1 MMTTTARR
9 SVKSEVE
16 LDAEAGLDV
25 SLPIGRPPMDLG
37 RPIRMAVINNPGSG
51 NNRRRRRLAS
61 ILGVLKQSGVP
72 HAEADTL
79 EGFVTTTEELLDD
92 GAELIVI
99 NGGDGTVQG
108 VLTGLFRAAP
118 RRHAP
123 LVAVLPGGTTNT
135 TARNVGY
142 AARAEQAL
150 RELIAEAERGHLSGE
165 VDERAVMRVERGRG
179 SAPLF
184 AMFFGAGAVYH
195 GIRFCKD
202 QVESRGM
209 RGQLG
214 AGVALSVFLGRIAT
228 GQGGKLF
235 PPLHA
240 NVVVDGERHESQ
252 ELLGMIASTMER
264 QFLGLRPYWGREPG
278 PIHYSSLAYSPRH
291 LSRAAIPVMFGRPNR
306 FGRPEFGYRSCNAS
320 HVELHLDSGFTLDGE
335 LYSSNPGTPVRLSA
349 ERTAFFLRR
358 EPG

>member
-1 MMTTTARR
+1 MMTTARQ
-9 SVKSEVE
+9 SAKGEIDF
-16 LDAEAGLDV
+16 DAEVGLDV

-37 RPIRMAVINNPGSG
+37 RPIRIAVINNPGSG
-51 NNRRRRRLAS
+51 NNRRRNRLAS
-61 ILGVLKQSGVP
+61 ILGALKQSGIP

-79 EGFVTTTEELLDD
+79 EGFVTVTQELLDD
-92 GAELIVI
+92 GVELVVI

-108 VLTGLFRAAP
+108 VLTGLFRATP

-142 AARAEQAL
+142 AARAEHAL
-150 RELIAEAERGHLSGE
+150 HELIAEAERGHLSGKVE
-165 VDERAVMRVERGRG
+165 ERPVMCIERGRG
-179 SAPLF
+179 SAPLY

-214 AGVALSVFLGRIAT
+214 AGVALAVFLSRIAT
-228 GQGGKLF
+228 GQGGTLF
-235 PPLHA
+235 PPLRA
-240 NVVVDGERHESQ
+240 SVVVDGERHEAES
-252 ELLGMIASTMER
+252 LLGMIASTMER
-264 QFLGLRPYWGREPG
+264 QFLGLRPYWGQEPR
-278 PIHYSSLAYSPRH
+278 PIHYSSLGYSPRH

-306 FGRPEFGYRSCNAS
+306 FGRPEFGYKSRNAS
-320 HVELHLDSGFTLDGE
+320 HLELHLDSGFTLDGE
-335 LYSSNPGTPVRLSA
+335 LFSPNAGTPLHLSA
-349 ERTAFFLRR
+349 ERKAFFLRR